1 MKNRFA
7 ACCGP
12 FVVWSLA
19 ASLSAQSPSPI
30 SPGLPG
36 DRPTQGDAAQAE
48 PIVVSATRLPLAED
62 QSPAEVTV
70 IPAEEMAERQTDR
83 IADALR
89 AVPGISVSQSGAPG
103 QLTSVFTRGLESRH
117 TQVLIDGVPINQGL
131 AGQFNFADLTSDG
144 LSRVEVQRGPQSVL
158 YGPGALAG
166 TIQLFTRRGD
176 DGGTPRAFTFDA
188 AEEGGSFG
196 TFRERA
202 DVAGVLGT
210 GPAAP
215 APAVASKDAKDGK
228 GRISTDA
235 STLASGLGVFDYSV
249 AASRLDTDNDRPNNQ
264 YRNTAVISDLGFTPR
279 LLKLD
284 GGTAP
289 RFGLLVTYSNSDTGD
304 PNTIDNPSP
313 FDNLVS
319 ERQLYAPNID
329 WQTTNWLHQ
338 HLVLDYDKERQVNAP
353 NDPFGFGNTPTR
365 GQINRYQVDYQAD
378 IAFTHWA
385 TLTTGAFYEQTF
397 AYQRTFT
404 PARAQTAYINDFQTN
419 AAGFAQLSV
428 APVKNALL
436 AIGGRYDSFND
447 AGDIWTYRVASSYYV
462 EKTGTTLRSTVATG
476 YAPPTAQDRIFGN
489 NLNLSPEKS
498 FGYDFG
504 IEQSAFKDRLRVGV
518 SYFYNDLSNVIGYT
532 TDFFQLQNLGSAR
545 TQGIELFARWE
556 PIHNLLLRGT
566 YTYLDAKSTAGGDFG
581 NNLAPGA
588 RLPRRPRN
596 EAFLSVGYRLPG
608 VLSGLSASVEAKIVN
623 GREDLDFNTPTGA
636 PRNFDLGGY
645 TNVRLLASYA
655 VNRHFEVY
663 GRIEN
668 LTNTSYE
675 EVAGYPTLHRGIFGG
690 GAVHF

>member
-1 MKNRFA
+1 MKIR
-7 ACCGP
+7 
-12 FVVWSLA
+12 LA
-19 ASLSAQSPSPI
+19 ARCGAFALLSTAATLSAQTSSPI
-30 SPGLPG
+30 SPGSPA
-36 DRPTQGDAAQAE
+36 DQPAQGTTTE
-48 PIVVSATRLPLAED
+48 PVVVSATRLPLAED

-83 IADALR
+83 VADALR

-196 TFRERA
+196 TFSERV

-210 GPAAP
+210 TPTPVAP
-215 APAVASKDAKDGK
+215 ALSGKDAKDGK
-228 GRISTDA
+228 TPVSTDA
-235 STLASGLGVFDYSV
+235 STLAAGIGVFDYSV
-249 AASRLDTDNDRPNNQ
+249 AASRLDTDNDRPNNE

-279 LLKLD
+279 ALKLD
-284 GGTAP
+284 GGAAP
-289 RFGLLVTYSNSDTGD
+289 RFGLLVTYSNSDTGN
-304 PNTIDNPSP
+304 PGTVTSPSP
-313 FDNLVS
+313 LDNLVT
-319 ERQLYAPNID
+319 ERQLYAPNVD
-329 WQTTNWLHQ
+329 WQTTSWLHQ
-338 HLVLDYDKERQVNAP
+338 HLVLAYDKERQVNAP

-365 GQINRYQVDYQAD
+365 GQINRYQLDYQAD
-378 IAFTHWA
+378 FAFTRWL
-385 TLTTGAFYEQTF
+385 TFTTGAFYEQTF
-397 AYQRTFT
+397 GYQRTFT
-404 PARAQTAYINDFQTN
+404 PTGTQTGYINDFQSN
-419 AAGFAQLSV
+419 AAGFAQLSI
-428 APVKNALL
+428 APIKNALL
-436 AIGGRYDSFND
+436 AVGGRFDDFNVSNSQ
-447 AGDIWTYRVASSYYV
+447 WTYRVAGSYLV
-462 EKTGTTLRSTVATG
+462 EQTGTTLRSTVATG
-476 YAPPTAQDRIFGN
+476 YAPATAQDRIFGN
-489 NLNLSPEKS
+489 NLDLAPEKS

-504 IEQSAFKDRLRVGV
+504 VEQSLFKDRMRFGA
-518 SYFYNDLSNVIGYT
+518 SYFHNDLSNVIGYT
-532 TDFFQLQNLGSAR
+532 VDFFQLQNLGSAR
-545 TQGIELFARWE
+545 TQGVELFARWE
-556 PIHNLLLRGT
+556 PVHNLLLRGT
-566 YTYLDAKSTAGGDFG
+566 YTYLDARSTAGGDFA

-596 EAFLSVGYRLPG
+596 EAFFSVGYRLPG
-608 VLSGLSASVEAKIVN
+608 VLSGFSTSLEAKVVN

-645 TNVRLLASYA
+645 TNLRLLASYA

-675 EVAGYPTLHRGIFGG
+675 EVAGYPTLHRGFFGA

>member
-1 MKNRFA
+1 MKNRLA
-7 ACCGP
+7 ACCGT

-19 ASLSAQSPSPI
+19 ASMSAQTASPI
-30 SPGLPG
+30 SPGSPA
-36 DRPTQGDAAQAE
+36 DQPTEGDAAQAE
-48 PIVVSATRLPLAED
+48 PVVVSATRLPLAED

-83 IADALR
+83 VADALR

-131 AGQFNFADLTSDG
+131 AGQFDFADLTSDG

-158 YGPGALAG
+158 YGPSALAG

-176 DGGTPRAFTFDA
+176 DGGTPHAFTFDA

-196 TFRERA
+196 TFSERA
-202 DVAGVLGT
+202 DVAGVIGT
-210 GPAAP
+210 GPASAP
-215 APAVASKDAKDGK
+215 TVSDKDAKDGK
-228 GRISTDA
+228 SSTSTDA
-235 STLASGLGVFDYSV
+235 SVLAAGIGVFDYSV

-304 PNTIDNPSP
+304 PNTIEEPSR
-313 FDNLVS
+313 FDNLVT
-319 ERQLYAPNID
+319 ERQLYAPNIE

-338 HLVLDYDKERQVNAP
+338 RLVLDYDKERQVNAP
-353 NDPFGFGNTPTR
+353 NDPFGSGNTPTR
-365 GQINRYQVDYQAD
+365 GQINRYQLDYQND
-378 IAFTHWA
+378 VSFTHWA

-404 PARAQTAYINDFQTN
+404 PTGTQTAYTNDFQTN
-419 AAGFAQLSV
+419 AAGFAQLSIT
-428 APVKNALL
+428 PVKNALL
-436 AIGGRYDSFND
+436 AVGGRYDSFND
-447 AGDIWTYRVASSYYV
+447 AGDIWTYRVAGSYFV
-462 EKTGTTLRSTVATG
+462 PQTGTTLRSTVATG

-489 NLNLSPEKS
+489 NLNLFPEAS

-504 IEQSAFKDRLRVGV
+504 VEQSVFKDRFRVGV
-518 SYFYNDLSNVIGYT
+518 SYFHNDLSNVIGYT
-532 TDFFQLQNLGSAR
+532 TNFFQLANLGSAR

-556 PIHNLLLRGT
+556 PVHNLLFRGT
-566 YTYLDAKSTAGGDFG
+566 YTYLDAVSTAGGDFVT
-581 NNLAPGA
+581 NLAPGA

-596 EAFLSVGYRLPG
+596 EAFLSVSYRLPG
-608 VLSGLSASVEAKIVN
+608 VLSGFSTSLEAKIVN
-623 GREDLDFNTPTGA
+623 GREDINFDTPTGN
-636 PRNFDLGGY
+636 PQNVDLGGY
-645 TNVRLLASYA
+645 TNLRFLASYA
-655 VNRHFEVY
+655 INRHFEVY

-675 EVAGYPTLHRGIFGG
+675 EVAGYPTLHRGVFGG

>member
-7 ACCGP
+7 ACCGTL
-12 FVVWSLA
+12 VVLIVA
-19 ASLSAQSPSPI
+19 AHLSAQSASPI
-30 SPGLPG
+30 SPGSPA
-36 DRPTQGDAAQAE
+36 DQPDQGGSSQAE
-48 PIVVSATRLPLAED
+48 PVVVSATRLPLAED

-83 IADALR
+83 VADALR

-131 AGQFNFADLTSDG
+131 AGQFDFADLTSDG

-158 YGPGALAG
+158 YGPSALAG

-202 DVAGVLGT
+202 DVAGVIGI
-210 GPAAP
+210 GPTPP
-215 APAVASKDAKDGK
+215 APAVSGKDKDGK
-228 GRISTDA
+228 SVVSSDSTP
-235 STLASGLGVFDYSV
+235 LAEGIGVFDYSV

-279 LLKLD
+279 ALKLD
-284 GGTAP
+284 GGAAP

-304 PNTIDNPSP
+304 PNTIEEPSR

-329 WQTTNWLHQ
+329 WQTTSWLHQ

-365 GQINRYQVDYQAD
+365 GQINRYQVDYQNDVSFAP
-378 IAFTHWA
+378 WV

-404 PARAQTAYINDFQTN
+404 PAGVQTAYINDYQDN

-428 APVKNALL
+428 TPLKNALL
-436 AIGGRYDSFND
+436 AVGGRYDSFND
-447 AGDIWTYRVASSYYV
+447 AGDIWTYRVAGSYFV
-462 EKTGTTLRSTVATG
+462 ERTGTTLRSTVATG

-489 NLNLSPEKS
+489 NLDLAPEKS

-504 IEQSAFKDRLRVGV
+504 VEQSAFKDRFRVGV
-518 SYFYNDLSNVIGYT
+518 DYFHNDLSNVIGYT
-532 TDFFQLQNLGSAR
+532 TDFFQLANLGSAR

-556 PIHNLLLRGT
+556 PVHNLLLRGT
-566 YTYLDAKSTAGGDFG
+566 YTYLDAVSTAGGDFVT
-581 NNLAPGA
+581 NLAPGA

-596 EAFLSVGYRLPG
+596 EAFLSVSYRLPG
-608 VLSGLSASVEAKIVN
+608 IFSGVSTSLEAKIVN
-623 GREDLDFNTPTGA
+623 GREDINFNTPTGN
-636 PRNFDLGGY
+636 PQNVDLGGY
-645 TNVRLLASYA
+645 TNLRLLASYA
-655 VNRHFEVY
+655 INRHFEVY

>member
-7 ACCGP
+7 ACCGTL
-12 FVVWSLA
+12 VVLSFA
-19 ASLSAQSPSPI
+19 APLSAQTASPI
-30 SPGLPG
+30 SPGSPT
-36 DRPTQGDAAQAE
+36 DRPTQGGTTQAE
-48 PIVVSATRLPLAED
+48 PVVVSATRLPLAED

-83 IADALR
+83 VADALR
-89 AVPGISVSQSGAPG
+89 AVPGISMSQSGAPG

-144 LSRVEVQRGPQSVL
+144 LNRVEVQRGPQSVL

-188 AEEGGSFG
+188 AVEGGSFG

-210 GPAAP
+210 GPAP
-215 APAVASKDAKDGK
+215 APAVSSKDAKDGK
-228 GRISTDA
+228 GITSTDA
-235 STLASGLGVFDYSV
+235 STLASGIGVFDYSV
-249 AASRLDTDNDRPNNQ
+249 AASRLDTDNDRPNNE
-264 YRNTAVISDLGFTPR
+264 YRNTAVIGDLGFTPR
-279 LLKLD
+279 ALKLD

-289 RFGLLVTYSNSDTGD
+289 RFGLLVTYSNSDTGN
-304 PNTIDNPSP
+304 PNTITNPSP

-329 WQTTNWLHQ
+329 WQTTSWLHQ

-365 GQINRYQVDYQAD
+365 GQINRYQVDYQND
-378 IAFTHWA
+378 IAFAHWA

-404 PARAQTAYINDFQTN
+404 PAGTQTGYINDFQTN
-419 AAGFAQLSV
+419 AAGFAQLSIT
-428 APVKNALL
+428 PVKNALL
-436 AIGGRYDSFND
+436 AVGGRFDSFND
-447 AGDIWTYRVASSYYV
+447 AGDVWTYRVAGSYFV
-462 EKTGTTLRSTVATG
+462 EQTGTTLRSTVATG

-489 NLNLSPEKS
+489 NLDLAPEKS

-518 SYFYNDLSNVIGYT
+518 SYFYNDLSNTIGYT

-556 PIHNLLLRGT
+556 PIHNLLLRAT
-566 YTYLDAKSTAGGDFG
+566 YTYLDAKSTAGADFG

-596 EAFLSVGYRLPG
+596 EAFLSIGYRLPG

-623 GREDLDFNTPTGA
+623 GREDLDFNTPTGT

-655 VNRHFEVY
+655 INRHFEVY

>member
-1 MKNRFA
+1 MKNRLA
-7 ACCGP
+7 ACCGT
-12 FVVWSLA
+12 FVVLSFA
-19 ASLSAQSPSPI
+19 APLSAQTASPI
-30 SPGLPG
+30 SPGSPA
-36 DRPTQGDAAQAE
+36 DQPTQGSTTQAE

-83 IADALR
+83 VADALR

-131 AGQFNFADLTSDG
+131 AGQFDFSDLTSDG

-158 YGPGALAG
+158 YGPSALAG

-202 DVAGVLGT
+202 DVAGVIGT
-210 GPAAP
+210 RSRTHAPPFPARTPKTARAALP
-215 APAVASKDAKDGK
+215 P
-228 GRISTDA
+228 THPP
-235 STLASGLGVFDYSV
+235 LAAGIGVFDYSV
-249 AASRLDTDNDRPNNQ
+249 ATSRLDTDNDRPNNQ

-279 LLKLD
+279 LLRLD

-304 PNTIDNPSP
+304 PNTVEEPSR

-329 WQTTNWLHQ
+329 WQTTSWLHQ

-365 GQINRYQVDYQAD
+365 GQINRYQMDYQND
-378 IAFTHWA
+378 IAFAHWA

-404 PARAQTAYINDFQTN
+404 PAGVQTGYINDFQEN
-419 AAGFAQLSV
+419 AAGFAQLSIT
-428 APVKNALL
+428 PVKNALL
-436 AIGGRYDSFND
+436 AVGGRYDSFND
-447 AGDIWTYRVASSYYV
+447 AGNIWTYRVAGSYFV
-462 EKTGTTLRSTVATG
+462 EQTGTTLRSTVATG

-489 NLNLSPEKS
+489 NLDLAPEKS

-504 IEQSAFKDRLRVGV
+504 IEQGAFKDRLRVGV
-518 SYFYNDLSNVIGYT
+518 SYFHNDLSNVVGYT
-532 TDFFQLQNLGSAR
+532 TDYFQLENLGSAR

-566 YTYLDAKSTAGGDFG
+566 YTYLDARSTAGADFVT
-581 NNLAPGA
+581 NLAPGA

-596 EAFLSVGYRLPG
+596 EAFLSIGYRLPG
-608 VLSGLSASVEAKIVN
+608 VLSGFSTSLEAKIVN
-623 GREDLDFNTPTGA
+623 GREDINFNTATGN
-636 PRNFDLGGY
+636 PQNIDLGGY
-645 TNVRLLASYA
+645 TNLRFLASYA
-655 VNRHFEVY
+655 INQHFEVY